1 MSAMRAK
8 TEKQGSKTA
17 SRVSSAVKPNLRALN
32 DQNYNNGD
40 NTGTFVFN
48 TAAKERSK
56 IVALSKSLYEAE
68 ELLGDHREVTHMETE
83 IGKRVPGLR
92 ERGTRARSSAEENV
106 KGLGQ
111 VKRTIRYRRR
121 KDREGLAQSRTQ
133 RREQYRVD
141 STHATGV
148 G

>member
-1 MSAMRAK
+1 MIQKERRKRTRVKNDFSFVFARRTIAVNHQTLFFLLTRRTKNFSKIIKTHNRMSAMRAK

-68 ELLGDHREVTHMETE
+68 DG
-83 IGKRVPGLR
+83 
-92 ERGTRARSSAEENV
+92 EN
-106 KGLGQ
+106 
-111 VKRTIRYRRR
+111 Y
-121 KDREGLAQSRTQ
+121 
-133 RREQYRVD
+133 
-141 STHATGV
+141 
-148 G
+148 